1 MEMESVEC
9 EKIYDKLANP
19 AVKNLEGKNKI
30 MSVEAKDILD
40 SIEVTVILGDGT
52 VTSAFLPGGI
62 TDGPNIRGKQSTQ
75 TRRNRIKQCKIILA
89 GFLTCNGGLD
99 EEPVR
104 RVSLPKHAWQ
114 PPGMGR
120 IKVNVDA
127 AVNEAKDYIG
137 VGIVA
142 RDDKGNVLGAA
153 PGV

>member
-1 MEMESVEC
+1 M
-9 EKIYDKLANP
+9 
-19 AVKNLEGKNKI
+19 
-30 MSVEAKDILD
+30 
-40 SIEVTVILGDGT
+40 
-52 VTSAFLPGGI
+52 
-62 TDGPNIRGKQSTQ
+62 
-75 TRRNRIKQCKIILA
+75 
-89 GFLTCNGGLD
+89 
-99 EEPVR
+99 R

-153 PGV
+153 ARRVVGNFSPHVGGCLAVREGAWLSRLLGALLIETDAVNVVRSVYNPNVYSLEANVIEDICHSMNQASSSSVCYSSRKGNFSAFY